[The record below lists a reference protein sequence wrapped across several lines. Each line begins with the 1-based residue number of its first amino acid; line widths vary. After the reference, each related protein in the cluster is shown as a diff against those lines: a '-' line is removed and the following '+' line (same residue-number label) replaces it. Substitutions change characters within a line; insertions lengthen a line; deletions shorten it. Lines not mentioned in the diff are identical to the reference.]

1 MIAESARPRRFV
13 KPALLALYGILF
25 LPEFFDRLR
34 DIGGIAG
41 PLAYTVLVLAALCG
55 IIGAAYTA
63 NALLR
68 GGLALLLFAASFVI
82 EAYARSSLEFLTY
95 GAFIDLITAAEFAG
109 DAMDQNEAALWRSL
123 PGPAVLLIAV
133 AWPPRRRARTR
144 ANTPA
149 LAMPAALVL
158 FTLLAFTRG
167 GDGLK
172 ALPGGYAALS
182 YAVLAAYERAA
193 GDLGPRKGVS
203 IAHVR
208 APLYRDIVLIVDE
221 SISGHYLDINHPR
234 GVRSGLAEARPGVE
248 IANFGVAASA
258 TNCSAGSNLV
268 LRFAGTRDS
277 YRRDIAVGPSLW
289 DYAAHAGLE
298 TVYIDAQRSGGA
310 MQNQMTPRERER
322 IDRFIQFG
330 GLAVRDRDMA
340 VADRLAHLL
349 GDGTASFILVNKV
362 GAHFPIHD
370 KFPDSHARYRP
381 ILPRGGFLDVTDTGS
396 RTGFGGSQADW
407 RRYRNSYRNT
417 LEWSV
422 GAFFDRLLER
432 AELADA
438 LVIYTADHGQNLHEG
453 GKGGTTTHC
462 SVDPR
467 PEEGAVPLVVLQ
479 GGAGA
484 LAFTPGGAASHY
496 MIAPTLL
503 AAMGYDRE
511 AVRARSG
518 GALDE
523 PSRDPATF
531 NYLYNARLNRE
542 PRWREVDPAAL
553 APVPDDPETG
563 RPF

>member
-1 MIAESARPRRFV
+1 
-13 KPALLALYGILF
+13 
-25 LPEFFDRLR
+25 
-34 DIGGIAG
+34 
-41 PLAYTVLVLAALCG
+41 
-55 IIGAAYTA
+55 
-63 NALLR
+63 
-68 GGLALLLFAASFVI
+68 
-82 EAYARSSLEFLTY
+82 
-95 GAFIDLITAAEFAG
+95 
-109 DAMDQNEAALWRSL
+109 
-123 PGPAVLLIAV
+123 
-133 AWPPRRRARTR
+133 
-144 ANTPA
+144 
-149 LAMPAALVL
+149 
-158 FTLLAFTRG
+158 
-167 GDGLK
+167 
-172 ALPGGYAALS
+172 
-182 YAVLAAYERAA
+182 
-193 GDLGPRKGVS
+193 
-203 IAHVR
+203 
-208 APLYRDIVLIVDE
+208 
-221 SISGHYLDINHPR
+221 
-234 GVRSGLAEARPGVE
+234 
-248 IANFGVAASA
+248 
-258 TNCSAGSNLV
+258 
-268 LRFAGTRDS
+268 
-277 YRRDIAVGPSLW
+277 
-289 DYAAHAGLE
+289 
-298 TVYIDAQRSGGA
+298 
-310 MQNQMTPRERER
+310 
-322 IDRFIQFG
+322 
-330 GLAVRDRDMA
+330 MA

-349 GDGTASFILVNKV
+349 GDGTASFILINKV